1 MENIILIIAIIVSG
15 TLSVLLYLKGK
26 TPTERIEDVT
36 NAMYNTKDRK
46 LDKKFSIAFFILFIM
61 GLIILLHTMIIPI
74 ILKWLYTVNR
84 RL

>member
-15 TLSVLLYLKGK
+15 TISVLLYLKSK

-36 NAMYNTKDRK
+36 NAVYNTKDRK

-74 ILKWLYTVNR
+74 ILK
-84 RL
+84 

>member
-36 NAMYNTKDRK
+36 NAVYNTKDRK

-74 ILKWLYTVNR
+74 IL
-84 RL
+84 

>member
-36 NAMYNTKDRK
+36 NAVYNTKDRK

-74 ILKWLYTVNR
+74 ILR
-84 RL
+84 

>member
-15 TLSVLLYLKGK
+15 TFSVLLYLKRK
-26 TPTERIEDVT
+26 TPTEKIEDVT
-36 NAMYNTKDRK
+36 NAVYDTKDRK

-74 ILKWLYTVNR
+74 ILK
-84 RL
+84 